1 MKLLVTFVIYN
12 IYLFKKCYFYITAV
26 IIGLEIIINDFEIF
40 MNKR

>member
-12 IYLFKKCYFYITAV
+12 IYLFKKRYFYITAV
-26 IIGLEIIINDFEIF
+26 IIGMEIINDFEIF

>member
-12 IYLFKKCYFYITAV
+12 IYLFKKRYFYNITAV
-26 IIGLEIIINDFEIF
+26 IIGLEIINDFEIF